1 MWHFHQRLQPFTAIS
16 FDLDDTLYDN
26 VPVIQRA
33 EQLLADHIGAAWP
46 AVSDLDAEDW
56 RQLRDV
62 VAAENAEL
70 ASDMTALRLATLTRG
85 LTERGVSEH
94 QARALANEGMEV
106 FLHARNDVLIAQEV
120 HTLLAEL
127 ATRYPLVAVSNGNAD
142 IYRLGLGD
150 YFEKAFHPGQGRR
163 GKPYSDLFSAAANHL
178 QLAQP
183 KHLLHVGDHPVSD
196 VQGALRYGAQA
207 VWFAPKAPPV
217 SMTRLPHA
225 TIYDLKALHH
235 LLV

>member
-26 VPVIQRA
+26 APVIQRA
-33 EQLLADHIGAAWP
+33 EQLLADHIATAWP
-46 AVSDLDAEDW
+46 SVSDLDAHAW
-56 RQLRDV
+56 RKLRDA
-62 VAAENAEL
+62 VAAEDAEL

-85 LTERGVSEH
+85 LTERGISLH
-94 QARALANEGMEV
+94 KAKALASEGMEV
-106 FLHARNDVLIAQEV
+106 FLHARNDVLIAPEV

-150 YFEKAFHPGQGRR
+150 YFERAFHPGEGRR
-163 GKPYSDLFSAAANHL
+163 GKPYSDLFVAAGAHL

-183 KHLLHVGDHPVSD
+183 MHLLHVGDHPVSD

-207 VWFAPKAPPV
+207 IWFAPKAPPV
-217 SMTRLPHA
+217 EMTRLPHA
-225 TIYDLKALHH
+225 TIEDLHALRH
-235 LLV
+235 LLT